1 MSKQSQANKKP
12 SLWNKNFIL
21 AMAVSFTV
29 ASAYGMF
36 NPALPIYADG
46 YGIGSDLIGIIVGIA
61 TFLSMFGRAIVGWLS
76 DRKSKKVLVL
86 IALIMMTFSYALYL
100 LPASLAMISA
110 ARIIQGIGHGMMIT
124 VLSTLAIETLPIERF
139 GEGIGIYSLSGSLAQ
154 CVSPLFGTEM
164 AELGQFRMLFIG
176 ALVITALSIIILL
189 FINTQPVAP
198 KILLKSSKRA
208 AGKKRHFEF
217 HISEFIYKDALLG
230 AVMLLFTGI
239 IHSAVGNYVA
249 IYGVERGVEG
259 VGMFFTMNSVALL
272 ASRPLLGKLADRL
285 HPALLMTPGYAAMAL
300 VFILLFFLNSTLLAC
315 ICGLLYGVG
324 FGLVQSVSQ
333 MVSVKS
339 APPEKRGVANSTFY
353 VLGDIGLSLGAF
365 SAGMLAAWLGYGPMF
380 LVMSGVSVAAA
391 VVFIAGVS
399 TKRQRELLALGKLG
413 TKK

>member
-1 MSKQSQANKKP
+1 MHFKKGGCFLSKKTQATNKP
-12 SLWNKNFIL
+12 HLWNRNFIL
-21 AMAVSFTV
+21 AMAISFTV

-46 YGIGSDLIGIIVGIA
+46 FGIGADLIGVIVGVA
-61 TFLSMFGRAIVGWLS
+61 TFLSMFGRAISGWLS

-86 IALIMMTFSYALYL
+86 IALVMMTFSYVLYL
-100 LPASLAMISA
+100 MPASLAMISA

-164 AELGQFRMLFIG
+164 AELGKFRLLFAG
-176 ALVITALSIIILL
+176 SLVITALSILILL

-198 KILLKSSKRA
+198 KTLLEGSGRPG
-208 AGKKRHFEF
+208 GKKKRFEF

-259 VGMFFTMNSVALL
+259 VGMFFTMNSIALL
-272 ASRPLLGKLADRL
+272 ASRPQLGKLADP
-285 HPALLMTPGYAAMAL
+285 HQPPQHNTPGKPAKPHL
-300 VFILLFFLNSTLLAC
+300 K
-315 ICGLLYGVG
+315 
-324 FGLVQSVSQ
+324 VQH
-333 MVSVKS
+333 
-339 APPEKRGVANSTFY
+339 
-353 VLGDIGLSLGAF
+353 
-365 SAGMLAAWLGYGPMF
+365 
-380 LVMSGVSVAAA
+380 
-391 VVFIAGVS
+391 
-399 TKRQRELLALGKLG
+399 
-413 TKK
+413 